1 MCFMRLTFRC
11 PEIQAKKIL
20 FQQNYY
26 CYCYCSKNQL
36 RFQILKSVLESLD
49 SLMQRR
55 ASELFILVRK
65 WFSLKVEM
73 DFQTVNQRKRKVHAK
88 VLCFVLI

>member
-26 CYCYCSKNQL
+26 CYCSKNQL
-36 RFQILKSVLESLD
+36 RFQILKSVLESLAR
-49 SLMQRR
+49 S
-55 ASELFILVRK
+55 SF
-65 WFSLKVEM
+65 WYTEM